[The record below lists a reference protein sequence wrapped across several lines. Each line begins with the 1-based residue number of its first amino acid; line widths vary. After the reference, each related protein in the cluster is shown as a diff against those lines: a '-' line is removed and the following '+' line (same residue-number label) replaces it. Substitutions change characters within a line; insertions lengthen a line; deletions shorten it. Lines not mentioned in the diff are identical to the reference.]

1 MSHGYTPGCS
11 QLGSSSKGIPLLAS
25 CQRALS
31 GARLRRRVPIIY
43 TIRAIEFDMPP
54 LDGGVSNPPPP
65 RVSTRCTGATAGPR
79 GHCEGCDGH
88 VPSTDLVSIP
98 TVVPTTSGPKPLRDT
113 QPIPPT
119 PDLTALRPSPRALAQ
134 CSHTKRARSGRRET
148 APSQQTHRSP
158 RARNGRA
165 ELGLDDRRVRKTHSS
180 AMRASTGG
188 RWVGSRGSRLD
199 PARRDAERW
208 SARLEHH
215 HETPL
220 AQPTARASGSD
231 VDLK

>member
-158 RARNGRA
+158 RLATGALSSGSTTAASGRRTQAQCARVLEVVGWGRA
-165 ELGLDDRRVRKTHSS
+165 ARTGPRAKGRRETVSPTRTSPRDTACAAH
-180 AMRASTGG
+180 
-188 RWVGSRGSRLD
+188 GSRTW
-199 PARRDAERW
+199 E
-208 SARLEHH
+208 
-215 HETPL
+215 
-220 AQPTARASGSD
+220 QC
-231 VDLK
+231 